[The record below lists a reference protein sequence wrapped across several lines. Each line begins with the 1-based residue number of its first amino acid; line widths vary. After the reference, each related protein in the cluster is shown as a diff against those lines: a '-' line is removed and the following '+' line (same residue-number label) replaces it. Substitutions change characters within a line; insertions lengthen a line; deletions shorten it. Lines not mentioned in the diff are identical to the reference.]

1 MVHKVMS
8 FEQWLEEAYNEPKGD
23 SFKEWAR
30 NAKKIKAE
38 RIAKISDI
46 CDISS
51 TTVLNIAKGDFT
63 KEIYMEAIVAIANQ
77 PLVFNHKKEFFLVMP
92 E

>member
-1 MVHKVMS
+1 MINKVMS
-8 FEQWLEEAYNEPKGD
+8 FDQWLEQGYNEPKGD

-30 NAKKIKAE
+30 NAKRIKAE
-38 RIAKISDI
+38 RVSKISDI